1 MNELILVDK
10 AANWQRLKAL
20 VLDSVSSPI
29 TKRVYNLGLDEFI
42 EWFGKEPRPGFT
54 KATVSAWRVALEARG
69 LGSVSINVR
78 ITAVRKLAVEAA
90 DNGLLAPELAAGI
103 SRVKGA
109 KSKGVRVGNWLSLR
123 QAQALLNAPD
133 ATTKKGLRD
142 RAMLAVL
149 LGCGLRRSEVAALT
163 LKHIQ
168 QRDNRWCI
176 VDLVG
181 KHGRVRTIPMPTW
194 VKVAIDAWTA
204 AAGVTEGFVFRPVN
218 RGDEVCGER
227 MSEKVVWQFLQRYA
241 EAAGVPGIAPH
252 DARRTCAKLCRAA
265 GGELE
270 QIQMLLGHASVQTT
284 ERYLGTKQDL
294 VHAPNDGIKLK
305 VAVF

>member
-1 MNELILVDK
+1 MNELVLANR
-10 AANWQRLKAL
+10 AADWRRLKML

-29 TKRVYNLGLDEFI
+29 TKRVYNLGLDEFF
-42 EWFGKEPRPGFT
+42 EWYGREARPGFT
-54 KATVSAWRVALEARG
+54 KATVSAWRVALEARE
-69 LGSVSINVR
+69 LGSISINVR

-133 ATTKKGLRD
+133 ASTKKGLRD

-194 VKVAIDAWTA
+194 AKVAIDAWTA
-204 AAGVTEGFVFRPVN
+204 AAGFTEGFAFRPVN
-218 RGDEVCGER
+218 RRGHVRGER
-227 MSEKVVWQFLQRYA
+227 LSEKVVWQLLQQYA
-241 EAAGVPGIAPH
+241 AAAGVPGIAPH
-252 DARRTCAKLCRAA
+252 
-265 GGELE
+265 
-270 QIQMLLGHASVQTT
+270 
-284 ERYLGTKQDL
+284 
-294 VHAPNDGIKLK
+294 
-305 VAVF
+305 

>member
-1 MNELILVDK
+1 MGCIGNAPAIGPILLPDCTAPAHSRYNRKALKGLKMNDLVLLNRATD
-10 AANWQRLKAL
+10 WRRLKAL

-29 TKRVYNLGLDEFI
+29 TKRVYNLGLDEFFAWY
-42 EWFGKEPRPGFT
+42 EQEPRPGFT

-149 LGCGLRRSEVAALT
+149 LGLWPPA
-163 LKHIQ
+163 
-168 QRDNRWCI
+168 
-176 VDLVG
+176 
-181 KHGRVRTIPMPTW
+181 VR
-194 VKVAIDAWTA
+194 
-204 AAGVTEGFVFRPVN
+204 
-218 RGDEVCGER
+218 
-227 MSEKVVWQFLQRYA
+227 
-241 EAAGVPGIAPH
+241 
-252 DARRTCAKLCRAA
+252 
-265 GGELE
+265 GG
-270 QIQMLLGHASVQTT
+270 GAYVQAHPAT
-284 ERYLGTKQDL
+284 R
-294 VHAPNDGIKLK
+294 
-305 VAVF
+305 